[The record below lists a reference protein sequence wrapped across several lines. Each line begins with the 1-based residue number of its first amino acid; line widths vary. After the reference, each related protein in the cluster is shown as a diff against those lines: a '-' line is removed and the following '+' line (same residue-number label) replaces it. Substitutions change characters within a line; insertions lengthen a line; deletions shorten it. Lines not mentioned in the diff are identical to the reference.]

1 MIIRVIMRI
10 SIFGGLTVK
19 KYEALDLEIIS
30 VSADV
35 VLTSFG
41 ANADSPFITYSPTS
55 NPLAD
60 LGLLDD

>member
-1 MIIRVIMRI
+1 MYLYVFQF
-10 SIFGGLTVK
+10 FGGLTVK

-35 VLTSFG
+35 VLASFG
-41 ANADSPFITYSPTS
+41 TGADSPFITYDPNS

-60 LGLLDD
+60 LGLLD